1 MVPREFDAMTEELSA
16 WMDGELG
23 SKNARGLP
31 LRLRDDVE
39 LRCEWDCYHLV
50 GDVLRGMQ
58 GPDLRARIH
67 VRLEAEPTAFA
78 PSWRRATRKLDR
90 HALSVAAGIAVAA
103 FVGWMFVPG
112 VLQDSPAIIAIP
124 AAEVAQATRPAGDVI
139 NDYLLAHQRYSPS
152 YAMQGIAPYVVTVAD
167 DQGGDFS
174 N

>member
-1 MVPREFDAMTEELSA
+1 MTEELSA

-23 SKNARGLP
+23 SKNARGFP
-31 LRLRDDVE
+31 LRLRDDAE

-50 GDVLRGMQ
+50 GDVLRGTQ

-67 VRLEAEPTAFA
+67 VWLEAEPTAFA
-78 PSWRRATRKLDR
+78 PRWRRAAWKLDR
-90 HALSVAAGIAVAA
+90 HALSVAAGIVVAA

-112 VLQDSPAIIAIP
+112 ALQDSPRIVAIRAP
-124 AAEVAQATRPAGDVI
+124 EVAQVTTRAGAVI

-152 YAMQGIAPYVVTVAD
+152 DAMQGIAPYVVTVAD
-167 DQGGDFS
+167 DQDGDFS